1 MLLSKTLGD
10 LVMSTKKTSKKTIKN
25 NTKND
30 SKNDPKNTERQTPVD
45 DRDLAKSDHV
55 ADNKTVLCTSKI
67 IPTDIKKTPND
78 DDNSIIYHVCQC
90 QYPDDKT
97 IIQKMCRVDKMP
109 THAVLVR
116 YADYKKIGAAAP
128 HHVLIW
134 TRSEKLANAHRRRVL
149 KQYCEPNPT
158 IELRYLPEI
167 FIVSVRDL
175 GMSTSTDLDPNF
187 VEDRTWERAKNA
199 ARRLA
204 LAATSPAAVSAAA
217 VALNDAVLKNY
228 LS

>member
-1 MLLSKTLGD
+1 MT
-10 LVMSTKKTSKKTIKN
+10 TKKTNKKSIKN
-25 NTKND
+25 NVKNNV
-30 SKNDPKNTERQTPVD
+30 KNNERQMPID
-45 DRDLAKSDHV
+45 DRDLAKSDDV
-55 ADNKTVLCTSKI
+55 ADNKTVLVSSKT
-67 IPTDIKKTPND
+67 IPTDIKKTSND

-90 QYPDDKT
+90 QYPDDNT
-97 IIQKMCRVDKMP
+97 VIQKMFRVDKMP

-175 GMSTSTDLDPNF
+175 GMNTTTELDPNF
-187 VEDRTWERAKNA
+187 VEDRTWERARNA
-199 ARRLA
+199 ARKLA
-204 LAATSPAAVSAAA
+204 LAATSPASVSAAA
-217 VALNDAVLKNY
+217 VALNTAVLSNY
-228 LS
+228 VS